1 MLPIHELEPYITGA
15 DYLDVK
21 YVDGTATLREFLAG
35 MLSYYPWWIVWLY
48 RVRKILVRVLGL
60 VRHEAPE
67 ILPSFTP
74 EEIPFT
80 PGESASFFIVRHAME
95 GRYWVSETPGDK
107 HLAAYLGV
115 IAEPPEDGRT
125 RFVVFTSIRYLHW
138 TGPVYFNLIRP
149 FHHLVV
155 WKMMLAGSRSRSVS

>member
-1 MLPIHELEPYITGA
+1 MNPTPELEPYITGV

-21 YVDGTATLREFLAG
+21 YVDGSANLRGFLAG
-35 MLSYYPWWIVWLY
+35 MLSYSPWWIVMLY
-48 RVRKILVRVLGL
+48 RVREILVRLLGL
-60 VRHEAPE
+60 VRHEPPE
-67 ILPSFTP
+67 TLPSFTP

-80 PGESASFFIVRHAME
+80 PGDSASFFIVRQAVE
-95 GRYWVSETPGDK
+95 NRYWVSETPGDK
-107 HLAAYLGV
+107 HLAAHLGV
-115 IAEPPEDGRT
+115 IAEPLENGRN

-155 WKMMLAGSRSRSVS
+155 WKMMRAGARNQSAE